1 MSFKLNKQKTVLKER
16 LIFKNNWEYIFEI
29 VFEVLLFSIWTTASF
44 LLITNPKNNLS
55 VLTIIVII
63 FINIL
68 LLTSWIYIYKLLKIE
83 ISNPEKDRKLLVEIL
98 KEKFP
103 DFIINDNGLYILRCK
118 KGVGLFSW
126 GKTLI
131 VIFEENKIL
140 INLTTLGRFDTK
152 SPLHSIINFW
162 KLKHIRNEFIR
173 RKNGF

>member
-68 LLTSWIYIYKLLKIE
+68 LLTSWIYIYKLLKI
-83 ISNPEKDRKLLVEIL
+83 
-98 KEKFP
+98 
-103 DFIINDNGLYILRCK
+103 
-118 KGVGLFSW
+118 
-126 GKTLI
+126 
-131 VIFEENKIL
+131 
-140 INLTTLGRFDTK
+140 
-152 SPLHSIINFW
+152 
-162 KLKHIRNEFIR
+162 
-173 RKNGF
+173 